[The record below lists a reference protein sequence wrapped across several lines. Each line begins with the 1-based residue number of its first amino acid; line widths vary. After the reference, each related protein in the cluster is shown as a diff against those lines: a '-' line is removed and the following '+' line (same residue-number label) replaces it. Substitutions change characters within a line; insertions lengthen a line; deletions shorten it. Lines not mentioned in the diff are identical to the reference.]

1 MLPTNTKQALAQELR
16 QSMLLGCAAL
26 EPVGLGNRRLQ
37 TDLSGP
43 FLASPLFENTVF
55 LPHSSAMGL
64 QIRQKLASLGPIF
77 ALDAPSPT
85 GSRPDRLLKGRR
97 ASRGFL

>member
-1 MLPTNTKQALAQELR
+1 MALSVDRRFLFFLGPLVPTNTKQALAHELR
-16 QSMLLGCAAL
+16 QSMLLGYAAL

-55 LPHSSAMGL
+55 
-64 QIRQKLASLGPIF
+64 F
-77 ALDAPSPT
+77 AP
-85 GSRPDRLLKGRR
+85 
-97 ASRGFL
+97 